1 MHTFAPD
8 APALLTIPLF
18 DQNGQPITANAVSYR
33 VTDQSGAEIVASTVL
48 DIESGTDTVELV
60 LPGSANQLSEG
71 ASRELRVVSLSV
83 TTDSGSETVV
93 YRYLI
98 RDEDSLRVMKNSF
111 QTFSEAMLLATELV
125 NMDAWDA
132 ASDSQKQAALIDAYR
147 AICKLNFNY
156 AFENDQ
162 ARIVDKV
169 WAPYDLSSISEAHF
183 KAMDARFQAACS
195 RAQVIEANARLG
207 GTDVSNLRRD
217 GLMSATVGEVS
228 QMFRPGKPLSLPVCT
243 RALEALTGWITWSGR
258 VSR

>member
-8 APALLTIPLF
+8 APALLTIPLL

-33 VTDQSGAEIVASTVL
+33 VTDQSGAEIVGSTVL

-156 AFENDQ
+156 AFKN
-162 ARIVDKV
+162 
-169 WAPYDLSSISEAHF
+169 DLSSISEAHF
-183 KAMDARFQAACS
+183 KAMDARFQAACC